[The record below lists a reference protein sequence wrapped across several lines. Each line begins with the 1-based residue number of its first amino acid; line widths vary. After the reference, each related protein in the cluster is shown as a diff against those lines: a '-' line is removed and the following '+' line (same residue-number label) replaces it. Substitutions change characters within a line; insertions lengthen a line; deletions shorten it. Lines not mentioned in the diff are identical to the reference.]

1 MQTIKNTI
9 LVLFT
14 ILSISASAQLNNYH
28 HDLNGNVKQIVVRES
43 YYSGS
48 RVFVNHFNKKGFL
61 KTNQKY
67 NGLEIIKDSLK
78 YESKYKYAFDS
89 KDRISR
95 IADVDLDH
103 NKEKIIV
110 KYNAKYY
117 SLKEEYGTKRFTN
130 NHQRYKTKFS
140 IEMGMGYEYCK
151 WNKDKTQLLQMRFET
166 DEEDWEE
173 YTYNYS
179 YNKKNQLVLEEYKA
193 KVDTVFDIEFIQDSL
208 GNIITHHIFKAT
220 ESNSFN
226 TTYKYDD
233 YGNCIEEKK
242 IHHNGCIALTTYKYE
257 YDQYNNWVKIDR
269 FVDGEIKE
277 SNARE
282 IIYYDKKKFR
292 TLFKII

>member
-1 MQTIKNTI
+1 MNNIKNTI

-14 ILSISASAQLNNYH
+14 ILSISASAQINKYYH
-28 HDLNGNVKQIVVRES
+28 DMNGNVKQIVVRES

-61 KTNQKY
+61 KTAQIY

-78 YESKYKYAFDS
+78 YESKYKYTFDS
-89 KDRISR
+89 KDRISK
-95 IADVDLDH
+95 IVDVDRDH

-117 SLKEEYGTKRFTN
+117 SLKEKYGTQRFTN
-130 NHQRYKTKFS
+130 NHKEYKTKVVL
-140 IEMGMGYEYCK
+140 ELGMFHEYYK

-166 DEEDWEE
+166 NEEDWEE

-179 YNKKNQLVLEEYKA
+179 YNEKNQLALEEYKSEI
-193 KVDTVFDIEFIQDSL
+193 DTVFDIEFIQDSS
-208 GNIITHHIFKAT
+208 GNIITRYVFKST

-226 TTYKYDD
+226 TAYKYDD

-242 IHHNGCIALTTYKYE
+242 IRHNGCIVLTIYKYE
-257 YDQYNNWVKIDR
+257 YDQHNNWVKIDR
-269 FVDGEIKE
+269 LVDGEFKE

-282 IIYYDKKKFR
+282 IIYYDKKRF
-292 TLFKII
+292 

>member
-1 MQTIKNTI
+1 MKTIKNTI
-9 LVLFT
+9 LVLFA
-14 ILSISASAQLNNYH
+14 ILSISASAQINNYY
-28 HDLNGNVKQIVVRES
+28 HDMNGNVKQIVVRES

-48 RVFVNHFNKKGFL
+48 RVFVSHFNKKGFL
-61 KTNQKY
+61 KTAQIY

-78 YESKYKYAFDS
+78 YESKYKYTFDS
-89 KDRISR
+89 KDRISK
-95 IADVDLDH
+95 IVDVDRDH

-117 SLKEEYGTKRFTN
+117 SLKEKYETQRFTN
-130 NHQRYKTKFS
+130 NHKEYKTKVVL
-140 IEMGMGYEYCK
+140 ELGMFHEYYK

-166 DEEDWEE
+166 NEEDWEE

-179 YNKKNQLVLEEYKA
+179 YNEKNQLALEEYKA

-208 GNIITHHIFKAT
+208 GNIVTRYVFKST

-226 TTYKYDD
+226 TAYKYDD
-233 YGNCIEEKK
+233 NDNCIEEKK

-257 YDQYNNWVKIDR
+257 YDQHNNWVKIDR
-269 FVDGEIKE
+269 IVDGEIKE

-282 IIYYDKKKFR
+282 IIYYDKKRFW
-292 TLFKII
+292 TF